1 MMPKRVLVVEDH
13 APTRT
18 VLRTIL
24 ESEKVDPLEV
34 LLAGNGEEALKI
46 AEGGGVD
53 LVLLD
58 INLPDMD
65 GFTVCRTLRSREF
78 QMPIIFVTGERD
90 LKDYKA
96 GREAGGD
103 SYVTKPVSRAALK
116 SLVALFLSVER
127 KTSTRADSAAE

>member
-1 MMPKRVLVVEDH
+1 MPKRVLVVEDH

-24 ESEKVDPLEV
+24 ESEKADPLEV
-34 LLAGNGEEALKI
+34 LQAGNGEEALKI
-46 AEGGGVD
+46 ADGGNVD

-65 GFTVCRTLRSREF
+65 GFTVCRTLRSRGL
-78 QMPIIFVTGERD
+78 QMPIIFVTGERE

-116 SLVALFLSVER
+116 SLVSLFLAVER
-127 KTSTRADSAAE
+127 KGPPRPGEAAE

>member
-1 MMPKRVLVVEDH
+1 MPKRVLVVEDH

-24 ESEKVDPLEV
+24 ESEKTDPLEV
-34 LLAGNGEEALKI
+34 LLAGSGDEALRI
-46 AEGGGVD
+46 AGGSNVD

-58 INLPDMD
+58 VNLPDMD
-65 GFTVCRTLRSREF
+65 GFTVCRTLRSHGF
-78 QMPIIFVTGERD
+78 QRPIIFVTGERD

-127 KTSTRADSAAE
+127 RTAAPADSVAE

>member
-1 MMPKRVLVVEDH
+1 MPKRVLVVEDH

-24 ESEKVDPLEV
+24 ESEKADPLEV
-34 LLAGNGEEALKI
+34 LQAGNGEEALKI
-46 AEGGGVD
+46 AEAGGVD

-65 GFTVCRTLRSREF
+65 GFTVCRTLRSRGL
-78 QMPIIFVTGERD
+78 QMPIIFVTGERE

-116 SLVALFLSVER
+116 SLVALFLAVER
-127 KTSTRADSAAE
+127 KGPQKSDAAAE